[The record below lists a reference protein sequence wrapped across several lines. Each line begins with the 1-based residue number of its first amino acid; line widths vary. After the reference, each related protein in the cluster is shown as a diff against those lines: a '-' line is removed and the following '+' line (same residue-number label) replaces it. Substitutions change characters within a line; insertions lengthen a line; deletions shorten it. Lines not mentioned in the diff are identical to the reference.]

1 MKYRIVKNAIRCNFC
16 GEIIESKYRHDY
28 RECTCGRVAV
38 DGGKDYLRRCFTE
51 ITDFTDMSTVVEVDE
66 NKDKKEPQ

>member
-1 MKYRIVKNAIRCNFC
+1 MKYRIVRNAIRCNFC

-28 RECTCGRVAV
+28 KECSCGRVAV

-51 ITDFTDMSTVVEVDE
+51 IDDFTDLSKVVEVED
-66 NKDKKEPQ
+66 DDGKKESE

>member
-1 MKYRIVKNAIRCNFC
+1 MKYRIVRNAIRCNFC

-28 RECTCGRVAV
+28 KECSCGRVAV

-51 ITDFTDMSTVVEVDE
+51 IDDFTDLSKVVEVGD
-66 NKDKKEPQ
+66 DDGKKESE